1 MDTAFLSW
9 KLIVSRL
16 RFGEARLGLVRAKF
30 RASTTACWRKI
41 LNQFCNGI
49 LYNVLGNK
57 AKEAFEV
64 VDDNIPLTHEASSKD
79 LFELIE
85 R

>member
-1 MDTAFLSW
+1 M
-9 KLIVSRL
+9 SRL
-16 RFGEARLGLVRAKF
+16 RFGEARLGLLRVG
-30 RASTTACWRKI
+30 TTACWRKI

-57 AKEAFEV
+57 TKEAFEV
-64 VDDNIPLTHEASSKD
+64 VDDNIPLTHEALSKD